1 MELTTL
7 KATSRVLGAN
17 RDNKRLRK
25 AGQIP
30 AVYYGK
36 GTETVNISVSEID
49 IRKVLAPGKRYT
61 LLDLEIDGKAGNPAV
76 IYNYQKD
83 AISQKFV
90 HIDFLKIDEATPV
103 KVRVPVKLSG
113 LPVGV
118 KTQGGVMAQE
128 THYLM
133 LSAKPASIPTVLEL
147 DISDFETNVT
157 FYAKD
162 FKLPEGVTLASVPRT
177 VIFSIS
183 SKSKKKDAADAAAP
197 AAEAAAPAAAAAAP
211 AAEAKLRPLG
221 LKPGTT
227 SPACP
232 RSHNRA
238 SLINLSRTQQKQV
251 YLFLLLR
258 RRFMRCNRNT
268 RHLLFTVIL
277 KENSLIAP
285 PVLREVFFI
294 IHLLPRASPSSF
306 SRMRESGI
314 YLG

>member
-17 RDNKRLRK
+17 RENKRLRK

-118 KTQGGVMAQE
+118 KTQGGLLAQE

-183 SKSKKKDAADAAAP
+183 SKSKKKDAADAAAAP

-211 AAEAKLRPLG
+211 AAEAK
-221 LKPGTT
+221 
-227 SPACP
+227 
-232 RSHNRA
+232 
-238 SLINLSRTQQKQV
+238 
-251 YLFLLLR
+251 
-258 RRFMRCNRNT
+258 
-268 RHLLFTVIL
+268 
-277 KENSLIAP
+277 
-285 PVLREVFFI
+285 
-294 IHLLPRASPSSF
+294 
-306 SRMRESGI
+306 
-314 YLG
+314 

>member
-1 MELTTL
+1 MELTKL
-7 KATSRVLGAN
+7 VATSRVLGKS
-17 RDNKRLRK
+17 RDCARLRK
-25 AGQIP
+25 EGKIP

-36 GTETVNISVSEID
+36 GTEALNISVCAID
-49 IRKVLAPGKRYT
+49 VRKILAPGKRYT

-83 AISQKFV
+83 AISQAID

-133 LSAKPASIPTVLEL
+133 LSAKPTCIPTVLNL

-183 SKSKKKDAADAAAP
+183 SKSKKKDAAADAAAP

-211 AAEAKLRPLG
+211 AAEAK
-221 LKPGTT
+221 
-227 SPACP
+227 
-232 RSHNRA
+232 
-238 SLINLSRTQQKQV
+238 
-251 YLFLLLR
+251 
-258 RRFMRCNRNT
+258 
-268 RHLLFTVIL
+268 
-277 KENSLIAP
+277 
-285 PVLREVFFI
+285 
-294 IHLLPRASPSSF
+294 
-306 SRMRESGI
+306 
-314 YLG
+314 

>member
-17 RDNKRLRK
+17 RENKRLRK

-36 GTETVNISVSEID
+36 GTEALNISVSAID
-49 IRKVLAPGKRYT
+49 VRKILAPGKRYT

-83 AISQKFV
+83 AISQAIE

-133 LSAKPASIPTVLEL
+133 LSAKPTCIPTVLNL

-183 SKSKKKDAADAAAP
+183 SKSKKKDATADAAAP

-211 AAEAKLRPLG
+211 AAESK
-221 LKPGTT
+221 
-227 SPACP
+227 
-232 RSHNRA
+232 
-238 SLINLSRTQQKQV
+238 
-251 YLFLLLR
+251 
-258 RRFMRCNRNT
+258 
-268 RHLLFTVIL
+268 
-277 KENSLIAP
+277 
-285 PVLREVFFI
+285 
-294 IHLLPRASPSSF
+294 
-306 SRMRESGI
+306 
-314 YLG
+314 

>member
-17 RDNKRLRK
+17 RGNKRLRK

-36 GTETVNISVSEID
+36 GTEAVNISVSAID
-49 IRKVLAPGKRYT
+49 VRKVLAPGKRYT

-83 AISQKFV
+83 AISQAIE
-90 HIDFLKIDEATPV
+90 HIDFLKIDENTMV

-118 KTQGGVMAQE
+118 KTQGGVLAQE

-133 LSAKPASIPTVLEL
+133 LSAKPASIPTVLDL

-162 FKLPEGVTLASVPRT
+162 LKLPEGVSLASGPRT

-183 SKSKKKDAADAAAP
+183 SKSKKKDAADAAAAP

-211 AAEAKLRPLG
+211 AAEAK
-221 LKPGTT
+221 
-227 SPACP
+227 
-232 RSHNRA
+232 
-238 SLINLSRTQQKQV
+238 
-251 YLFLLLR
+251 
-258 RRFMRCNRNT
+258 
-268 RHLLFTVIL
+268 
-277 KENSLIAP
+277 
-285 PVLREVFFI
+285 
-294 IHLLPRASPSSF
+294 
-306 SRMRESGI
+306 
-314 YLG
+314 

>member
-1 MELTTL
+1 MELTKL
-7 KATSRVLGAN
+7 AATSRVLGKS
-17 RDNKRLRK
+17 RDNARLRK

-36 GTETVNISVSEID
+36 GQESVNISVSAID
-49 IRKVLAPGKRYT
+49 VRKVLAPGKRYT

-76 IYNYQKD
+76 IYSYQKD
-83 AISQKFV
+83 AITQAIT
-90 HIDFLKIDEATPV
+90 HIDFIKIGEDSKI
-103 KVRVPVKLSG
+103 KVRVPVKLTG

-118 KTQGGVMAQE
+118 KTQGGVFSQE
-128 THYLM
+128 SRYLM

-211 AAEAKLRPLG
+211 AAESK
-221 LKPGTT
+221 
-227 SPACP
+227 
-232 RSHNRA
+232 
-238 SLINLSRTQQKQV
+238 
-251 YLFLLLR
+251 
-258 RRFMRCNRNT
+258 
-268 RHLLFTVIL
+268 
-277 KENSLIAP
+277 
-285 PVLREVFFI
+285 
-294 IHLLPRASPSSF
+294 
-306 SRMRESGI
+306 
-314 YLG
+314 

>member
-17 RDNKRLRK
+17 RENKRLRK

-36 GTETVNISVSEID
+36 GTEALNISVSAID
-49 IRKVLAPGKRYT
+49 VRKILAPGKRYT

-83 AISQKFV
+83 AISQAID

-183 SKSKKKDAADAAAP
+183 SKSKKKDAAADAAAP

-211 AAEAKLRPLG
+211 AAEAK
-221 LKPGTT
+221 
-227 SPACP
+227 
-232 RSHNRA
+232 
-238 SLINLSRTQQKQV
+238 
-251 YLFLLLR
+251 
-258 RRFMRCNRNT
+258 
-268 RHLLFTVIL
+268 
-277 KENSLIAP
+277 
-285 PVLREVFFI
+285 
-294 IHLLPRASPSSF
+294 
-306 SRMRESGI
+306 
-314 YLG
+314 

>member
-17 RDNKRLRK
+17 RENKRLRK

-36 GTETVNISVSEID
+36 GTEALNISVSAID
-49 IRKVLAPGKRYT
+49 VRKVLAPGKRYT

-83 AISQKFV
+83 AISQAID

-118 KTQGGVMAQE
+118 KTQGGLLAQE

-133 LSAKPASIPTVLEL
+133 LSAKPTCIPTVLNL

-183 SKSKKKDAADAAAP
+183 SKSKKKDAAADAAAP

-211 AAEAKLRPLG
+211 AAESK
-221 LKPGTT
+221 
-227 SPACP
+227 
-232 RSHNRA
+232 
-238 SLINLSRTQQKQV
+238 
-251 YLFLLLR
+251 
-258 RRFMRCNRNT
+258 
-268 RHLLFTVIL
+268 
-277 KENSLIAP
+277 
-285 PVLREVFFI
+285 
-294 IHLLPRASPSSF
+294 
-306 SRMRESGI
+306 
-314 YLG
+314 

>member
-17 RDNKRLRK
+17 RENKRLRK

-36 GTETVNISVSEID
+36 GTEALNISVSAID
-49 IRKVLAPGKRYT
+49 VRKILAPGKRYT

-83 AISQKFV
+83 AISQAIE

-118 KTQGGVMAQE
+118 KTQGGLLAQE

-133 LSAKPASIPTVLEL
+133 LSAKPTCIPTVLNL

-183 SKSKKKDAADAAAP
+183 SKSKKKDAAADAAAP

-211 AAEAKLRPLG
+211 AAESK
-221 LKPGTT
+221 
-227 SPACP
+227 
-232 RSHNRA
+232 
-238 SLINLSRTQQKQV
+238 
-251 YLFLLLR
+251 
-258 RRFMRCNRNT
+258 
-268 RHLLFTVIL
+268 
-277 KENSLIAP
+277 
-285 PVLREVFFI
+285 
-294 IHLLPRASPSSF
+294 
-306 SRMRESGI
+306 
-314 YLG
+314 